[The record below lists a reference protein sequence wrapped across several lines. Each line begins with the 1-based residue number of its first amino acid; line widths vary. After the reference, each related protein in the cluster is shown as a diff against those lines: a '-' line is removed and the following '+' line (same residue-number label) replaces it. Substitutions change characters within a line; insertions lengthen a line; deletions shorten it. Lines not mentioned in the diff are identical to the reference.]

1 MTRKSNGKKDGCSNG
16 AKSSAYVT
24 FDVEGRPYS
33 YHFTGVTSIEHN
45 FALNIESSSSSSTDI
60 VNGAKNLANQVT
72 LQVVE
77 TDAEHASGWSARM
90 LAAME
95 GLKKHRHLCKVVT
108 SMFTYEKMML
118 TEITATQDEENQFG
132 WTGEL
137 AFMEYIESTG
147 EDDSKEKTNS
157 SVRRNT
163 GNTGAKKKVVVNGGY
178 QSIIMMT
185 Q

>member
-1 MTRKSNGKKDGCSNG
+1 MAKKSKKQSASSNG
-16 AKSSAYVT
+16 ARSSAYVT
-24 FDVEGRPYS
+24 FDVDGRPYS

-45 FALNIESSSSSSTDI
+45 FALNIESSSSSGSDI
-60 VNGAKNLANQVT
+60 VNGAKNLANQVS
-72 LQVVE
+72 LSVVE
-77 TDAEHASGWSARM
+77 TDVEHSSGWSAKM

-95 GLKKHRHLCKVVT
+95 GLKKHRHLAKVVT

-132 WTGEL
+132 WSGEL
-137 AFMEYIESTG
+137 VFMEYIETAAG
-147 EDDSKEKTNS
+147 TDDSKEKTNS

-163 GNTGAKKKVVVNGGY
+163 GNAGTKKKVVVNNGY

>member
-1 MTRKSNGKKDGCSNG
+1 
-16 AKSSAYVT
+16 
-24 FDVEGRPYS
+24 
-33 YHFTGVTSIEHN
+33 
-45 FALNIESSSSSSTDI
+45 
-60 VNGAKNLANQVT
+60 
-72 LQVVE
+72 
-77 TDAEHASGWSARM
+77 
-90 LAAME
+90 
-95 GLKKHRHLCKVVT
+95 
-108 SMFTYEKMML
+108 MFTYEKMML

-147 EDDSKEKTNS
+147 EDDSKEKTNA

-163 GNTGAKKKVVVNGGY
+163 GNTGAKKVVVNGGY